1 MHEWEFLMQKE
12 GDQDWLSL
20 EAPTAEIL
28 EGRYR
33 LMAQSQFTETTIDIQ
48 ICHICEENGLPKRLM
63 QRRSHP
69 SNPNGLVGVIPYT
82 HLQPGLWK
90 FSCRA
95 NTSSLTEDTQDNGL
109 DILPG
114 TVQLL
119 VHAHSAILES
129 DWETPEPPTL
139 EIVPLSES
147 LAPEMP
153 VESPSPEPI
162 VANLPDPLD
171 HLPEG
176 SDVPPQE
183 VPEQITA
190 ETSADTETS
199 ADIVTSSLP
208 AEIAPLPVFDDEDLV
223 INVLIP
229 HSESSSSVFADSTLE
244 DMIEL
249 EDIIEEDITEIDG
262 QSPGEP
268 AEMISTDPAIAA
280 LPDAIL
286 FEPLDFEPTLPT
298 VSSLPTVTTSDA
310 LSEPVNEPVLD
321 EVYSPPTSAPEEH
334 TDIVTEIT
342 TETTI
347 ELADVALPT
356 APHPALLSLDQ
367 QAFTTSPG
375 QSLALTGQ
383 VTVACDLVIQLRD
396 PWNHQLIWQEH
407 LPLRAQATTVP
418 VHFSCE
424 ITPPTTDM
432 GILVGEV
439 KMVAAGTD
447 ESGLDVDYGH
457 EDVLRQV
464 QTFMITI
471 VESPTP
477 LASAPSDPTL
487 SRTTTAVS
495 IAAEVEEAPYS
506 PLPKRVKIVHLP
518 VFDPELPP
526 LVLETV
532 QGPTLPPQLFESDQ
546 VTYHPTTHKLL
557 DLPEFPR
564 LVSFEEAEQTEPI
577 AILDTADIATAFQ
590 VNFQAEVDDSSEWT
604 SELTTA
610 DSNKQPIQVQERQE
624 QVPTQSA
631 AQADVDPN
639 HHFPAEVFHMRR
651 RFLGI
656 LHSLAQEPETTKA
669 AFQVWLDQQIKA
681 GELQVQDPNP
691 PKSQPQAP
699 QAKVTTSEEKSLV
712 AAAVATPA
720 PAAVEDRLDLNQSEL
735 NLPDFLQ

>member
-1 MHEWEFLMQKE
+1 MQKE

-33 LMAQSQFTETTIDIQ
+33 LMAQSQFAETTIDIQ
-48 ICHICEENGLPKRLM
+48 ICHICEENGIPKRLM

-95 NTSSLTEDTQDNGL
+95 NTSSLPQETQEHGL

-129 DWETPEPPTL
+129 DWEAPEPP
-139 EIVPLSES
+139 EA
-147 LAPEMP
+147 LAPETL
-153 VESPSPEPI
+153 VEPPSPEPI
-162 VANLPDPLD
+162 A
-171 HLPEG
+171 
-176 SDVPPQE
+176 
-183 VPEQITA
+183 A
-190 ETSADTETS
+190 ETSAEV
-199 ADIVTSSLP
+199 VTPSWQTDP
-208 AEIAPLPVFDDEDLV
+208 TKIEPLPVFDDEDLV

-229 HSESSSSVFADSTLE
+229 NSESSVFAGSPQPEPEVVDEAVIAAIDTAIDANTVIDANA
-244 DMIEL
+244 DM
-249 EDIIEEDITEIDG
+249 IEEDITEIDG
-262 QSPGEP
+262 QYLSEP
-268 AEMISTDPAIAA
+268 DEIISTDPAIAA

-286 FEPLDFEPTLPT
+286 FEPLDFEPTLPA
-298 VSSLPTVTTSDA
+298 VSTLPTDSTPDA
-310 LSEPVNEPVLD
+310 LSELVSEPVLD
-321 EVYSPPTSAPEEH
+321 EVDSPLISTPEDN
-334 TDIVTEIT
+334 TDILLEIATEI
-342 TETTI
+342 
-347 ELADVALPT
+347 ADVGSPT
-356 APHPALLSLDQ
+356 VPHPALLSLDQ
-367 QAFTTSPG
+367 QAFTASSG
-375 QSLALTGQ
+375 QALALTGQ

-407 LPLRAQATTVP
+407 LPLRTQATTVP

-439 KMVAAGTD
+439 KMIAAGADLTGI
-447 ESGLDVDYGH
+447 EANYAH
-457 EDVLRQV
+457 EDLLRQV

-471 VESPTP
+471 VESPAPLVSEPSKATSPEPTP
-477 LASAPSDPTL
+477 AAPTVD
-487 SRTTTAVS
+487 
-495 IAAEVEEAPYS
+495 EVEDAQYAS

-532 QGPTLPPQLFESDQ
+532 QGPTLPPQLFESTEVTCKP
-546 VTYHPTTHKLL
+546 VTYKPL

-564 LVSFEEAEQTEPI
+564 LVLSEEAEHTEPI
-577 AILDTADIATAFQ
+577 AILDAADIATAFY
-590 VNFQAEVDDSSEWT
+590 VNSPAEVDDSSER
-604 SELTTA
+604 TTA
-610 DSNKQPIQVQERQE
+610 ESDKQPMPVEERPVQA
-624 QVPTQSA
+624 PIPSA
-631 AQADVDPN
+631 VTVDVDPN

-669 AFQVWLDQQIKA
+669 AFQAWVNEQINA
-681 GELQVQDPNP
+681 GELQVQDYDPQA
-691 PKSQPQAP
+691 SQPQVP
-699 QAKVTTSEEKSLV
+699 QEKMTTSDQKSLV

-720 PAAVEDRLDLNQSEL
+720 PAPVADRLDLNQSEL